1 MKGVLQVKKN
11 SRILAV
17 LLALVMVL
25 GLLSACG
32 GNTASSAA
40 DSAPASAEAPA
51 EAPEAPEE
59 PAPAPA
65 EDAPAAPAEE
75 PSAAEPA
82 AQTSWPENPLGNVEL
97 PLTDE
102 PVEVTMWM
110 GVNPN
115 VLKITEDIGNDCV
128 LWNELA
134 NRTGVRLVFTVVN
147 PDTESE
153 KFNLMVASDDLTDII
168 SNATSLYTNGGE
180 AAIADEV
187 LIDTLPYL
195 TEELT
200 PQICKLMEAYPD
212 AIPEAL
218 TDSGWLAGMPQL
230 SMQTESTQTFGPL
243 IRKDWLDDLGLDIPE
258 TYDELHEVLK
268 AFKDQKGADAA
279 LALNYA
285 ATGIN
290 NGLVQGYGINGL
302 VADAAMSEPYYQVD
316 DVLMYGPIQPEFK
329 EYLTMV
335 HDWYAEGLIWQ
346 DFMSYPDFQ
355 NPPTDIILAD
365 RCGVFYG
372 EVTFIATLKNS
383 SSDPNFDLVALPDF
397 VKEPGGTIPF
407 KEEREYAAST
417 PWSISSQCECPELLM
432 QWCNYMYTDEGA
444 LLCNYGIEHE
454 SFEFNENN
462 VPVFTDLVLNNPD
475 MSTTVALFMY
485 CMDRGPF
492 YRDETREQSG
502 YTQAQREASGIWTSN
517 LSVGRGIGSTM
528 LNTEESDKVNQFY
541 GDIKT
546 YIEQS
551 VLEFVIGNRD
561 LSEFDAYVQHIED
574 MGIDEVTACYQDAYQ
589 RYLNGEVVEM
599 GGPMGPPPDGAPP
612 PP

>member
-1 MKGVLQVKKN
+1 MKKN
-11 SRILAV
+11 SRILAL
-17 LLALVMVL
+17 LLALALML
-25 GLLSACG
+25 GLMAACG
-32 GNTASSAA
+32 DQSASSAP
-40 DSAPASAEAPA
+40 PASA
-51 EAPEAPEE
+51 PESA
-59 PAPAPA
+59 
-65 EDAPAAPAEE
+65 DAPAAPPEPPPAEAPASEAEVSAEDAPEE
-75 PSAAEPA
+75 PES
-82 AQTSWPENPLGNVEL
+82 QVKWPQNPLGNVDL
-97 PLTDE
+97 PLAAD
-102 PVEVTMWM
+102 PVDVTMWM

-134 NRTGVRLVFTVVN
+134 TRTGVNLTFTVVN

-168 SNATSLYTNGGE
+168 SNATTLYTNGGE
-180 AAIADEV
+180 AAVNDEI
-187 LIDTLPYL
+187 LIDHLPYL

-212 AIPEAL
+212 AVPDAL

-258 TYDELHEVLK
+258 TYDQLHDVLK
-268 AFKDQKGADAA
+268 AFQEEKGADAA
-279 LALNYA
+279 MALNYA

-316 DVLMYGPIQPEFK
+316 DTVMYGPIQPEFK

-335 HDWYAEGLIWQ
+335 HDWYQEGLIWQ
-346 DFMSYPDFQ
+346 DFMSYSDFQ

-365 RCGVFYG
+365 RCGMFYG
-372 EVTFIATLKNS
+372 EVTYIATLKNAS
-383 SSDPNFDLVALPDF
+383 NDPNFELVALPDF
-397 VKEPGGTIPF
+397 VRNPGDTIPF
-407 KEEREYAAST
+407 KEERSYTAST
-417 PWSISSQCECPELLM
+417 PWSISTQCDCPELLM

-444 LLCNYGIEHE
+444 LLCNYGIEGE
-454 SFEFNENN
+454 SFTFNENN

-475 MSTTVALFMY
+475 GMSTTVALFMY

-502 YTQAQREASGIWTSN
+502 YTPAQKEASGIWTSN
-517 LSVGRGIGSTM
+517 LTVGRGIGTTM
-528 LNTEESDKVNQFY
+528 LNSDESDQVNEFY

-546 YIEQS
+546 YIEEA

-561 LSEFDAYVQHIED
+561 LSEFDAYVSHIKD
-574 MGIDEVTACYQDAYQ
+574 MGIDDVTACYQDAYE
-589 RYLNGEVVEM
+589 RYLNGEVPVM
-599 GGPMGPPPDGAPP
+599 GPPMGPPPPGAPP

>member
-1 MKGVLQVKKN
+1 MKKN
-11 SRILAV
+11 SRIFAM

-25 GLLSACG
+25 SLMAACG
-32 GNTASSAA
+32 DGAASAGSAAPAASAA
-40 DSAPASAEAPA
+40 DEASEAPA
-51 EAPEAPEE
+51 QEAPEAP
-59 PAPAPA
+59 AP
-65 EDAPAAPAEE
+65 EE
-75 PSAAEPA
+75 PSSAAPETSAVEAEPA
-82 AQTSWPENPLGNVEL
+82 AQTSWPANPLGNVEL

-102 PVEVTMWM
+102 PVTVTMWM

-134 NRTGVRLVFTVVN
+134 TRTGVHLDFTVVN

-153 KFNLMVASDDLTDII
+153 KFNLMVASDDLSDII

-212 AIPEAL
+212 AIPDAL

-230 SMQTESTQTFGPL
+230 SMQTETTQSFGPL

-258 TYDELHEVLK
+258 TYDELHDVLK
-268 AFKDQKGADAA
+268 AFKDEKGADAA

-316 DVLMYGPIQPEFK
+316 DQLLYGPIQPEFK

-372 EVTFIATLKNS
+372 EVTFIATLKNA

-397 VKEPGGTIPF
+397 VKNPGDTIPF
-407 KEEREYAAST
+407 KEERSYAAST

-444 LLCNYGIEHE
+444 LLCNYGIEGE
-454 SFEFNENN
+454 SFEFDENN

-475 MSTTVALFMY
+475 GMSTTVALFMY
-485 CMDRGPF
+485 CLDRGPF

-502 YTQAQREASGIWTSN
+502 YTQAQKEASGIWTSN
-517 LSVGRGIGSTM
+517 LSVGRGIGTTM
-528 LNTEESDKVNQFY
+528 LNSEESDQVNQFY

-561 LSEFDAYVQHIED
+561 LSEFDAYVEHIKG

>member
-1 MKGVLQVKKN
+1 MKKI
-11 SRILAV
+11 SRILAL
-17 LLALVMVL
+17 LLALTLVL
-25 GLLSACG
+25 GLAACG
-32 GNTASSAA
+32 SGGGSASV
-40 DSAPASAEAPA
+40 ASQA
-51 EAPEAPEE
+51 
-59 PAPAPA
+59 
-65 EDAPAAPAEE
+65 E
-75 PSAAEPA
+75 PSQAEPA
-82 AQTSWPENPLGNVEL
+82 AAPDAAPEPVPADEGSAAEASSLEAPQVAWPENPLGNVDL
-97 PLTDE
+97 PLTEE
-102 PVEVTMWM
+102 PVTVSMWM
-110 GVNPN
+110 GINPN
-115 VLKITEDIGNDCV
+115 VLKITEDIDNDCAI
-128 LWNELA
+128 WHELA
-134 NRTGVRLVFTVVN
+134 DRTGVQLVWTAVN

-153 KFNLMVASDDLTDII
+153 KFNLMVASDDLADII

-195 TEELT
+195 TPELT
-200 PQICKLMEAYPD
+200 PQICKLMEQYPD
-212 AIPEAL
+212 AVPDAL

-230 SMQTESTQTFGPL
+230 SMQTEASQTFGAL
-243 IRKDWLDDLGLDIPE
+243 IRQDWLDDLGLETPE
-258 TYDELHEVLK
+258 TYDELHDVLT
-268 AFKDQKGADAA
+268 AFKEKKGADAA

-302 VADAAMSEPYYQVD
+302 VADAAMSEPYYQID
-316 DVLMYGPIQPEFK
+316 DKMMYGPIQPEFK

-335 HDWYAEGLIWQ
+335 HDWYQEGLIWQ
-346 DFMSYPDFQ
+346 DFMSNPDFQ

-372 EVTFIATLKNS
+372 EVTFMATLKNS
-383 SSDPNFDLVALPDF
+383 ASDENFRLVAIPDF
-397 VKEPGGTIPF
+397 VKEKGGTIPF
-407 KEEREYAAST
+407 QEERSYTAYT
-417 PWSISSQCECPELLM
+417 PWSISTQCECPELLM

-444 LLCNYGIEHE
+444 LLCNYGIEGE
-454 SFEFNENN
+454 SFKFNEHD

-485 CMDRGPF
+485 CLDRGPF

-502 YTQAQREASGIWTSN
+502 YTEDQKEASTIWQSN

-528 LNTEESDKVNQFY
+528 LNTEESDKVNQYY

-546 YIEQS
+546 HIEEN
-551 VLEFVIGNRD
+551 VLNFITGQRD
-561 LSEFDAYVQHIED
+561 LSQFDAFVSEVKS
-574 MGIDEVTACYQDAYQ
+574 MGIDEVTACYQDAYE
-589 RYLNGEVVEM
+589 RYLSGEVVEM